1 MLLIFFVTPLLLN
14 DIHGT
19 PQLAVT
25 SGLLV
30 SQILGLDKVLG
41 TESGWP
47 ALLGISGIPAFL
59 QIVLLPFVPESPR
72 YLIINKNEDEN
83 GRKALE
89 SLRGSVSANDIDAEL
104 DQVKF
109 FKSLENI
116 LPQIR
121 VETTY
126 TNFRW

>member
-14 DIHGT
+14 GT

-59 QIVLLPFVPESPR
+59 QIALLPFVPESPR

-104 DQVKF
+104 DQVKI
-109 FKSLENI
+109 FKS
-116 LPQIR
+116 
-121 VETTY
+121 
-126 TNFRW
+126 